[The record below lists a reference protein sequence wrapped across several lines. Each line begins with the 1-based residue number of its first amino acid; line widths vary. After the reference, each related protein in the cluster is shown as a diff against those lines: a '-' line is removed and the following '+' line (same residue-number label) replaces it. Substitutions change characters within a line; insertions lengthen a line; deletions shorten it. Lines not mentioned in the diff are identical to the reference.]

1 MEESARTAQ
10 LDAIRSFC
18 AQPPAAVLF
27 DEPGESLLDVF
38 SGKEVPLALKSLV
51 SVQQRAKKGTDVP
64 YLVLTYDDGR
74 EMALAD
80 VGIAFAPDLRDVGAL
95 DDIPA
100 VVCFRDYAT
109 LVGRLKH
116 ELFGHADREP
126 TRGTTVLLMTCL
138 AILDG
143 ARKTGFDVGRE
154 ERELEAYLVELEKR
168 ANPPPRSP

>member
-1 MEESARTAQ
+1 MDASARTRQ

-18 AQPPAAVLF
+18 AQEPIGVLF
-27 DEPGESLLDVF
+27 DEAGELLMDVF
-38 SGKEVPLALKSLV
+38 SGKAVPLALQHLV
-51 SVQQRAKKGTDVP
+51 SVEQRARKGTNAP

-80 VGIAFAPDLRDVGAL
+80 VGIAFAPDVANTGAL
-95 DDIPA
+95 EELPA

-116 ELFGHADREP
+116 ELFGHSDREP
-126 TRGTTVLLMTCL
+126 TQATTTLLMTCL

-143 ARKTGFDVGRE
+143 ARRMGFEIGRE
-154 ERELEAYLVELEKR
+154 ERELEAYLAELEKR
-168 ANPPPRSP
+168 VGAPPRSP